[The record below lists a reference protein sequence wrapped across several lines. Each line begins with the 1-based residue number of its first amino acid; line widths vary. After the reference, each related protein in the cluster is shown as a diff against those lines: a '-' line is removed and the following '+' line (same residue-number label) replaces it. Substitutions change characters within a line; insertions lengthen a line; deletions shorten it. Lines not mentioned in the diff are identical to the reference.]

1 MDGANGAGNGANRG
15 RRDLCAAV
23 HSRAAPADAEFRCTA
38 IANSAETGAIMQPL
52 WRFGEGFT
60 MREATGST
68 LLSTPPAWLPSG
80 GPGRVA
86 VFVRGLAHT
95 LHSEPKWLRG
105 VHWRLVGMIGLI
117 ALITSARGAY
127 SLLLPASDPAHT
139 ELPCYLFELL
149 FHASTGLSTLLVA
162 AFLTT
167 RERMRLPLPVC
178 LALAVLIGTL
188 VAYAILAS
196 TAASTPDERLWMFML
211 FARRDLVLWSLGA
224 AAWYS
229 LHRATLREAALR
241 TSEVGRRSLETG
253 MLEARLQ
260 ALQAQVEPHFLFNTL
275 AHVRR
280 LYRTDPVRARRM
292 LDSFRDYLES
302 ALPQMR
308 DGFATIGREV
318 DLARAYLDVQ
328 QVRMGRRLQVRI
340 DVVNDLRR
348 LAFPPMMLISLVENA
363 VKHGLDPVPGGGT
376 IRIDAR
382 MHDGRLE
389 VAVIDT
395 GSGIGEKIGSGVGL
409 ANIRGRLSALFG
421 SLAELSLT
429 ANAPHGV
436 RASIRVPAKETPS
449 ARAAAADEA
458 LALVA

>member
-1 MDGANGAGNGANRG
+1 
-15 RRDLCAAV
+15 
-23 HSRAAPADAEFRCTA
+23 
-38 IANSAETGAIMQPL
+38 
-52 WRFGEGFT
+52 
-60 MREATGST
+60 MREAIGSARH
-68 LLSTPPAWLPSG
+68 SASRAWLPSG
-80 GPGRVA
+80 DHGTVDQFR
-86 VFVRGLAHT
+86 RRLAHAVR
-95 LHSEPKWLRG
+95 SEPRWLRG

-117 ALITSARGAY
+117 VLIASGRTAY

-139 ELPCYLFELL
+139 EAPCFLFELL
-149 FHASTGLSTLLVA
+149 FHASTGLLTLLIG

-167 RERMRLPLPVC
+167 RERTRVALPAR
-178 LALAVLIGTL
+178 LALAVLSGTL
-188 VAYAILAS
+188 VPYAIFASTVAS
-196 TAASTPDERLWMFML
+196 TADERLWMLML
-211 FARRDLVLWSLGA
+211 LGRRDLVLWSLAA

-229 LHRATLREAALR
+229 LHRATLRETALR
-241 TSEVGRRSLETG
+241 ASELGRRSLETG

-280 LYRTDPVRARRM
+280 LYRTDPARARRM

-308 DGFATIGREV
+308 DGFSTIGREV
-318 DLARAYLDVQ
+318 GLASAYLDVQ

-340 DVVNDLRR
+340 DVAEELRR

-363 VKHGLDPVPGGGT
+363 IKHGLDPVQGGGT
-376 IRIDAR
+376 IRIEADLR
-382 MHDGRLE
+382 EGRLV

-409 ANIRGRLSALFG
+409 ANLRGRLSALFG
-421 SLAELSLT
+421 AEGRLSLT
-429 ANAPHGV
+429 ANVPHGV
-436 RASIRVPAKETPS
+436 RAEIRVPANEAPA
-449 ARAAAADEA
+449 ARAAVVERS